1 MDGDA
6 RPDARLTVLTGP
18 SWAGRDSVVELVR
31 ARAPFVRVPVSVT
44 TRRRRAHEVDGV
56 HYTFVDRP
64 AFERMIADQRLLEWA
79 ELGGNLYG
87 TPREP
92 VERWLRA
99 GEPVLLVLDTVGAGL
114 VKAAVPEAR
123 LVRLTAA
130 AAPLTAAAAPAP
142 APAARSRPLPARLR
156 ARRARSQLLPA
167 RFRPRRRVSTS
178 AGLRGA
184 GGACPGP
191 CRLAHGRCRPGLG
204 RQRARSRPLPARPRE
219 TRARVPRTPAD
230 RRTRRP
236 AAPPTQPSRPARMP
250 T

>member
-1 MDGDA
+1 VDGDA

-64 AFERMIADQRLLEWA
+64 AFERLIADQLLLEWA

-92 VERWLRA
+92 VEAWLRA

-114 VKAAVPEAR
+114 VKAAMPEAR

-130 AAPLTAAAAPAP
+130 AGLPAAAPPAGTAATPAATPPAAAPAS
-142 APAARSRPLPARLR
+142 AAAAS
-156 ARRARSQLLPA
+156 
-167 RFRPRRRVSTS
+167 S
-178 AGLRGA
+178 AGS
-184 GGACPGP
+184 P
-191 CRLAHGRCRPGLG
+191 
-204 RQRARSRPLPARPRE
+204 PARPADPPTSADADVTVVNDSAE
-219 TRARVPRTPAD
+219 RAADELVSLLGSSCLTPA
-230 RRTRRP
+230 RP
-236 AAPPTQPSRPARMP
+236 PVGG
-250 T
+250 

>member
-1 MDGDA
+1 VDGDA

-64 AFERMIADQRLLEWA
+64 AFERLIADQLLLEWA

-92 VERWLRA
+92 VEAWLRA

-114 VKAAVPEAR
+114 VKAAMPEAR
-123 LVRLTAA
+123 LVRLTAPA
-130 AAPLTAAAAPAP
+130 GSMPAP
-142 APAARSRPLPARLR
+142 AGS
-156 ARRARSQLLPA
+156 
-167 RFRPRRRVSTS
+167 V
-178 AGLRGA
+178 
-184 GGACPGP
+184 
-191 CRLAHGRCRPGLG
+191 
-204 RQRARSRPLPARPRE
+204 PARPADPPASADADVTVVNDSAE
-219 TRARVPRTPAD
+219 RAADELVSLLGSSCLTPA
-230 RRTRRP
+230 RP
-236 AAPPTQPSRPARMP
+236 PVGG
-250 T
+250 